1 LLNTPKTS
9 SRSRW
14 LVAVASSLSLLL
26 KNFPSFVAKAV
37 VVKPRKLS
45 LLLLFL
51 SLFSEFLLEREA
63 EEDARLVILSRL
75 FPYG

>member
-1 LLNTPKTS
+1 
-9 SRSRW
+9 
-14 LVAVASSLSLLL
+14 
-26 KNFPSFVAKAV
+26 VAKAV

-63 EEDARLVILSRL
+63 EEDARLVIRSRV
-75 FPYG
+75 FPHG

>member
-1 LLNTPKTS
+1 
-9 SRSRW
+9 
-14 LVAVASSLSLLL
+14 VA
-26 KNFPSFVAKAV
+26 NAV